1 MRRTMDTPCDAA
13 ALSQKLSRVHSDV
26 DETVCHVGQRMRVL
40 GWMLLSAE
48 DSTSSPP
55 CNHAMSTAIDIAAE
69 LLGTWAAR
77 LDHLSESIRDRPSHR
92 PSDGGAT

>member
-1 MRRTMDTPCDAA
+1 MRRLMDTPFDAT
-13 ALSQKLSRVHSDV
+13 ALSERLSQVHSEV

-40 GWMLLSAE
+40 GWMLLSVD

-77 LDHLSESIRDRPSHR
+77 LDNLSESVRERPSHR
-92 PSDGGAT
+92 PSDEGAT